1 MILVCRHL
9 EQPVYPMKPSRHQP
23 VLMDAVLEALAPQ
36 RGGFF
41 VDATVGGGGHAHAI
55 LAAHPQN
62 RLLAIDRDAQAL
74 ERAKVRLAEFGSRVS
89 YAHAPFSAVV
99 SLVEAVQKGK
109 VDGILADFGVSSD
122 QIDDRERGFS
132 FQQDG
137 PLDMRMD
144 RSMQKTSAARLLAD
158 ASEDEIE
165 YWLRVYGEE
174 RFARRIANAIVKQRR
189 FGPLLR
195 TSQLADLVARTI
207 PSGRSGHHVATRTF
221 QAIRIAV
228 NRELDEIDAFLQ
240 VAPSLLAVGGRL
252 AVISFHSLEDRANKV
267 ALRNEVRG
275 GEFKNLFPRGL
286 VATASELR
294 SNPRAR
300 SARLR
305 AILRVQEEGGAQA

>member
-9 EQPVYPMKPSRHQP
+9 DFQPGPLMPSRHTP
-23 VLMDAVLEALAPQ
+23 VLMEAVLEALQPQ

-55 LAAHPQN
+55 LSANPKN

-74 ERAKVRLAEFGSRVS
+74 ERAKAHLSEFGERVV

-99 SLVEAVQKGK
+99 SQVEAVHSGK

-144 RSMQKTSAARLLAD
+144 CTMQKTSAARLLAD
-158 ASEDEIE
+158 SSEDEIE
-165 YWLRVYGEE
+165 RWLREYGEE
-174 RFARRIANAIVKQRR
+174 RFARRIAHAIVKQRR

-195 TSQLADLVARTI
+195 TSQLSDLVARTI

-221 QAIRIAV
+221 QAVRIAV
-228 NRELDEIDAFLQ
+228 NRELDEIDAFLHA
-240 VAPSLLAVGGRL
+240 APPLLAVGGRL
-252 AVISFHSLEDRANKV
+252 AVISFHSLEDRASKV
-267 ALRNEVRG
+267 ALRNEARG
-275 GEFKNLFPRGL
+275 GEFKNLIPRG
-286 VATASELR
+286 ATANQSEVR
-294 SNPRAR
+294 ANPRAR

-305 AILRVQEEGGAQA
+305 AIERLLPGDKA

>member
-9 EQPVYPMKPSRHQP
+9 DSPRGDLMPSRHKP
-23 VLMDAVLEALAPQ
+23 VLMEEVLEALQPA

-41 VDATVGGGGHAHAI
+41 VDATCGGGGHAHAV
-55 LAAHPQN
+55 LSAHPDN

-74 ERAKVRLAEFGSRVS
+74 ERAKERLAEFGDRVS
-89 YAHAPFSAVV
+89 FAHAPFSAIV
-99 SLVEAVQKGK
+99 SLVEAVHSGK

-144 RSMQKTSAARLLAD
+144 RTLQKTSAARLLAD
-158 ASEDEIE
+158 SSEDDIE
-165 YWLRVYGEE
+165 RWLREYGEE
-174 RFARRIANAIVKQRR
+174 RFARRIAHAIVKQRR

-207 PSGRSGHHVATRTF
+207 PSQRSGHHVATRTF
-221 QAIRIAV
+221 QGIRIAV
-228 NRELDEIDAFLQ
+228 NRELDEIDAFLS
-240 VAPSLLAVGGRL
+240 VAPRLLAVGGRL
-252 AVISFHSLEDRANKV
+252 AVISFHSLEDRAAKV
-267 ALRNEVRG
+267 ALRNEARG
-275 GEFKNLFPRGL
+275 GQFKNLIPRG
-286 VATASELR
+286 ATANQSEIR

-305 AILRVQEEGGAQA
+305 AIECLEPGASA

>member
-9 EQPVYPMKPSRHQP
+9 ESPIGKLMPSRHKP
-23 VLMDAVLEALAPQ
+23 VLMQEVLEVLEPQ

-41 VDATVGGGGHAHAI
+41 VDATCGGGGHAHAV
-55 LAAHPQN
+55 LSANPNN

-74 ERAKVRLAEFGSRVS
+74 ERAKEHLAEFGDRVS
-89 YAHAPFSAVV
+89 FAHAPFSAIV
-99 SLVEAVQKGK
+99 SLVEAVHSGK

-144 RSMQKTSAARLLAD
+144 RTLQKTSAARLLAD
-158 ASEDEIE
+158 ASEDDLER
-165 YWLRVYGEE
+165 WLREYGEE
-174 RFARRIANAIVKQRR
+174 RFSRRIAHAIVKQRR

-207 PSGRSGHHVATRTF
+207 PSQRAGHHVATRTF
-221 QAIRIAV
+221 QGIRIAV

-240 VAPSLLAVGGRL
+240 VAPRLLAVGGRL
-252 AVISFHSLEDRANKV
+252 AVISFHSLEDRAAKV
-267 ALRNEVRG
+267 ALRNEARG
-275 GEFKNLFPRGL
+275 GQYKNLIPRG
-286 VATASELR
+286 ATANQSEIR

-305 AILRVQEEGGAQA
+305 AIECIQAGGEA